1 MTTTTRSKP
10 TKLTERQRNFA
21 NLLFQGSTQREAY
34 LTIYQPQS
42 AIEDV
47 DAHASRLAS
56 NGKVLAELE
65 RLRAKLEP
73 EMVMSKQQ
81 LALEMVR
88 IVQQAPS
95 YSDRIK
101 AGRELSLLFGYYAPA
116 RTESRELV
124 KFLVEYRN
132 RDAVIPLASVPQPLL
147 DAPHSMIVP
156 AIEGQ
161 AIQLPARTD
170 EPTVKHDKSTTRN
183 TTPVD
188 SPVKYH
194 PFAHD

>member
-1 MTTTTRSKP
+1 
-10 TKLTERQRNFA
+10 
-21 NLLFQGSTQREAY
+21 
-34 LTIYQPQS
+34 
-42 AIEDV
+42 
-47 DAHASRLAS
+47 
-56 NGKVLAELE
+56 
-65 RLRAKLEP
+65 
-73 EMVMSKQQ
+73 
-81 LALEMVR
+81 MVR
-88 IVQQAPS
+88 IVQEAPS

-116 RTESRELV
+116 RTESKELV

-147 DAPHSMIVP
+147 DAPHSMIVS

-161 AIQLPARTD
+161 AIQLPERTS